1 MIMCH
6 TGLRGPTAGGRT
18 LESIAFSPD
27 VWRSLEKLADKR
39 GMTGDIAGLIAEA
52 IGLEEKIADAQ
63 PDRVL
68 LEKRGRL
75 QEVLLKPRNGRA

>member
-1 MIMCH
+1 MCH
-6 TGLRGPTAGGRT
+6 TGLRGPTAGGQT

-52 IGLEEKIADAQ
+52 IGLEAKIADAQ

-75 QEVLLKPRNGRA
+75 QELLLKPRNGRS

>member
-1 MIMCH
+1 M
-6 TGLRGPTAGGRT
+6 
-18 LESIAFSPD
+18 ESIAFSPD

-75 QEVLLKPRNGRA
+75 QELVLKPRNGRP